1 MQVKK
6 VINIIGATT
15 DTGRLAS
22 DMYDLDKKEYFSRG
36 IYITIADMD
45 FQHMVRAFV
54 KQNAENNDKTT
65 TRDYTFEELRKEL
78 NDSTNEGVYLAN
90 ENEGL
95 KEDIKKLRKDL
106 QGGFKQSAELYDSLV
121 AQEKITAGL
130 RSQVETLSENIGSLQ
145 EQLEEKD
152 QEYMDYTAKIERQRD
167 MYKNI
172 AKESSRLNG
181 HYYTFSEVPQDEE
194 GKEFVKNCRKYLNKE
209 SYALRVK
216 GQHLKKELYG
226 QGRAYHGANMEDSS
240 HMRVYIDKKRGDE

>member
-6 VINIIGATT
+6 VINILGAIN

-22 DMYDLDKKEYFSRG
+22 DMYDLDKKEYYSQARKE
-36 IYITIADMD
+36 YMPIADMD

-54 KQNAENNDKTT
+54 KQND
-65 TRDYTFEELRKEL
+65 
-78 NDSTNEGVYLAN
+78 
-90 ENEGL
+90 
-95 KEDIKKLRKDL
+95 EDIRNDTQEGKL
-106 QGGFKQSAELYDSLV
+106 AELYDSLV

-130 RSQVETLSENIGSLQ
+130 RSQVETYK

-152 QEYMDYTAKIERQRD
+152 QEYMNYTAMLERQRD

-172 AKESSRLNG
+172 AKESTRLNG
-181 HYYTFSEVPQDEE
+181 HYYTFCEVPQDEE
-194 GKEFVKNCRKYLNKE
+194 GKEFIKNCKKYLNKE
-209 SYALRVK
+209 SYAIRVK